1 MRSSRARPSKL
12 PAPGSPYCHTLQ
24 GQFGGGGVGGGMEM
38 ETDMERERV
47 GAVGQGQL
55 EGIAGGMETHGE
67 REGAVRNGGGGGGGG
82 GEWKQTSREKR
93 EGM

>member
-47 GAVGQGQL
+47 EAVGQGQL

-67 REGAVRNGGGGGGGG
+67 REGAVRNGGGGGGGNG
-82 GEWKQTSREKR
+82 NRHGERKER
-93 EGM
+93 GM